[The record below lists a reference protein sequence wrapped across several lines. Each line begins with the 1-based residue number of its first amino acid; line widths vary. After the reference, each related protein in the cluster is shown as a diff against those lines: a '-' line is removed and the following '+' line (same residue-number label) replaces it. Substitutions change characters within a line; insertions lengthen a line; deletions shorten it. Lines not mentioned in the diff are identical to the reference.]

1 MTLYEVSLSNGYT
14 VCQYRARGLDFT
26 TTSYCY
32 LSALLLREGGGAGN
46 FALGTQL
53 NRMPQSDKVPEI
65 SLKQQCLKYK
75 FLSYVMQCRI
85 ICNKEQYIVKHC
97 FSCFTIVLYHRIE
110 TIEMPAVLGF
120 SYDIGVTV
128 ICHQNV
134 DGMVPA
140 SALMRGIHPLII
152 FKIVDV

>member
-1 MTLYEVSLSNGYT
+1 M
-14 VCQYRARGLDFT
+14 
-26 TTSYCY
+26 
-32 LSALLLREGGGAGN
+32 GN

-85 ICNKEQYIVKHC
+85 ICNKEQYSVKHC

-110 TIEMPAVLGF
+110 TIQRPAVLGF
-120 SYDIGVTV
+120 F
-128 ICHQNV
+128 
-134 DGMVPA
+134 
-140 SALMRGIHPLII
+140 L
-152 FKIVDV
+152 